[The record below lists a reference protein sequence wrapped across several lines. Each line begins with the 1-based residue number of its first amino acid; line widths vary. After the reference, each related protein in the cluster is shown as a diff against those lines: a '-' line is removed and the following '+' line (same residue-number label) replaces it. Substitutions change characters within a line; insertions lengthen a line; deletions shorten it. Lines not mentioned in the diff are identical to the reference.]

1 MGISIVCMIN
11 NTALSILNNPQS
23 SGSTSFENQSGTL
36 KIDEIQYCPN
46 NLNAPNDGNKRM
58 VKNIFK
64 RFLSH
69 FMRL

>member
-23 SGSTSFENQSGTL
+23 SGSISFENQSGAL
-36 KIDEIQYCPN
+36 KIDELQYCPN
-46 NLNAPNDGNKRM
+46 NINAPNDGNKRM

-64 RFLSH
+64 KIFI
-69 FMRL
+69 